1 MKKILFFI
9 LLSMSVTCF
18 GQGTQSIDS
27 IQITEADSIHAGSH
41 TFSDTK
47 LEDVTKAEGDSAYI
61 KDDYATAIQ
70 IYESL
75 LKNGE
80 SADVYYNLGNSY
92 YKAGEI
98 AKAVLNYE
106 RALLMKPGNSDIRAN
121 LEVAHAKTIDKVEP
135 VPEVFFVSWTKALIN
150 SMSVDAWATWEL
162 SPLFYL
168 SSLFTSLFS
177 PSRLY

>member
-1 MKKILFFI
+1 
-9 LLSMSVTCF
+9 MSVTCF

-121 LEVAHAKTIDKVEP
+121 LEVARAKTIDKSRTCSGSFLCIMDQSLDKQYECRR
-135 VPEVFFVSWTKALIN
+135 
-150 SMSVDAWATWEL
+150 MGYMGEL

>member
-1 MKKILFFI
+1 M
-9 LLSMSVTCF
+9 
-18 GQGTQSIDS
+18 
-27 IQITEADSIHAGSH
+27 
-41 TFSDTK
+41 
-47 LEDVTKAEGDSAYI
+47 
-61 KDDYATAIQ
+61 
-70 IYESL
+70 
-75 LKNGE
+75 
-80 SADVYYNLGNSY
+80 YYNLGNSY

-121 LEVAHAKTIDKVEP
+121 LEVARAKTIDKVEP

-150 SMSVDAWATWEL
+150 SMSVDAWATWGI

>member
-1 MKKILFFI
+1 
-9 LLSMSVTCF
+9 MSVTCF

-121 LEVAHAKTIDKVEP
+121 LEVARAKTIDKVEP

-150 SMSVDAWATWEL
+150 SMSVDACKIFNVCNGVI
-162 SPLFYL
+162 S
-168 SSLFTSLFS
+168 
-177 PSRLY
+177 